1 MSDGIVAQ
9 PYRLPHSQSVQ
20 HQTVCFFNDINF
32 VLAFFSGMG
41 QVNIYCPWL
50 VCNNERFHRHS
61 TDILVSFEILPF
73 ADCST
78 TCHIVTRHIV
88 TWELK
93 NKRLHRKEFICR
105 KKKITVTLF
114 SPKTTGKV
122 NIKHAH
128 WFDASSR
135 T

>member
-1 MSDGIVAQ
+1 MVSQ

-20 HQTVCFFNDINF
+20 HQTVCFFNDTNF

-88 TWELK
+88 TWELQIK
-93 NKRLHRKEFICR
+93 DSTERHSFSE
-105 KKKITVTLF
+105 KKITVTLF

>member
-1 MSDGIVAQ
+1 
-9 PYRLPHSQSVQ
+9 
-20 HQTVCFFNDINF
+20 
-32 VLAFFSGMG
+32 MG

-78 TCHIVTRHIV
+78 TRHIVTRHIV

-93 NKRLHRKEFICR
+93 IKDFTEKNSFAE
-105 KKKITVTLF
+105 KKNN
-114 SPKTTGKV
+114 S
-122 NIKHAH
+122 NIVL
-128 WFDASSR
+128 S
-135 T
+135 